1 MVVRETNSSS
11 FAGVSVREV
20 SSGALP
26 FEEDPPNNLGIGI
39 GLGEEES
46 DSKECGV
53 QSIREYIGVISAKK
67 VVLTKDSFT
76 KPPFHRWSEKNSLV
90 SG

>member
-1 MVVRETNSSS
+1 MVVRGTNSSP
-11 FAGVSVREV
+11 FAGVSVREA

-46 DSKECGV
+46 DSKECVV
-53 QSIREYIGVISAKK
+53 QSICEYIGAISAKK
-67 VVLTKDSFT
+67 VDLTKDWIA
-76 KPPFHRWSEKNSLV
+76 KPPFHRWFEKLPW
-90 SG
+90 